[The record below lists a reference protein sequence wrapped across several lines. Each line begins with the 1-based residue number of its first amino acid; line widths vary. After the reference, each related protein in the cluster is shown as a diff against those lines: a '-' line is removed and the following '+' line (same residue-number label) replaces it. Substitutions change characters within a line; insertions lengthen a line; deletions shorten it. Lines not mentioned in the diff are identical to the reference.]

1 MTYIEAMNDDLRF
14 DPDGPVLLVGGYG
27 VVGAELARL
36 AAPSWPL
43 LLTGRTPARGASLA
57 EETGAGIRRWDL
69 SDPAPFSAAVRAV
82 VGVVNDPDDR
92 VLRAAVRAGIPYA
105 DVTRWTARLQ
115 RAATVAATLRPA
127 APVLLSS
134 SWMGGVGALVASTLA
149 TRIGGA
155 DTVEIA
161 VRWDLRDRAGAD
173 SVEFMDRLG
182 LEYEIVEAGRRRLIM
197 PLTDARTVMIGSSRT
212 RVARIDTPEQFTLPI
227 TLGVG
232 TAATRIGFSSPALTS
247 ALLAVKRSGF
257 FRWGRG
263 ERWTP
268 LRRSLLYSAG
278 EGGVAR
284 LRIDVTGP
292 AGTRTATVTD
302 PRGQAHLTAVGALMA
317 LRRILGADGA
327 APPEG
332 VVFPEATPRPLDVP
346 GFLESAG
353 VAVAEEAGPAARRAA

>member
-1 MTYIEAMNDDLRF
+1 MDDLQF
-14 DPDGPVLLVGGYG
+14 DPAGPVLLVGGYG
-27 VVGAELARL
+27 TVGAELARL

-43 LLTGRTPARGASLA
+43 LLTGRTTERGEALAREVGA
-57 EETGAGIRRWDL
+57 TVRRWDL
-69 SDPAPFSAAVRAV
+69 SDPAPFSARIRAV

-92 VLRAAVRAGIPYA
+92 VLRAAVRAGVPYA

-115 RAATVAATLRPA
+115 RAATVAATLRPD

-134 SWMGGVGALVASTLA
+134 SWMGGVSPLMASALA
-149 TRIGGA
+149 TRTGGA

-161 VRWDLRDRAGAD
+161 VRWDLKDRAGAD

-182 LEYEIVEAGRRRLIM
+182 LEYEIVEAGRRRLIT
-197 PLTDARTVMIGSSRT
+197 PLTDTRTVTIGSSRT

-227 TLGVG
+227 ALGVS
-232 TAATRIGFSSPALTS
+232 TAATRIGFSSPAMTS

-263 ERWTP
+263 ERWTS
-268 LRRSLLYSAG
+268 LRRSLLHSAG
-278 EGGVAR
+278 EGGIAQ

-292 AGTRTATVTD
+292 AGTRAATVTD
-302 PRGQAHLTAVGALMA
+302 PFGQAHLTAVGALMA

-327 APPEG
+327 VPPRG
-332 VVFPEATPRPLDVP
+332 LVFPEMTPRPQDVP
-346 GFLESAG
+346 AFLESVG
-353 VAVAEEAGPAARRAA
+353 VSVTEGTPVPAERAA